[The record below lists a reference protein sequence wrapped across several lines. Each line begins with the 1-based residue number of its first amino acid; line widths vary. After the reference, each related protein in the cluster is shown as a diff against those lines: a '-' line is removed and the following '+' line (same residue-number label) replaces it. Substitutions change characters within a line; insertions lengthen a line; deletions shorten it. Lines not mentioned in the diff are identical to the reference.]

1 MIALEVNMRPCGG
14 FTPDMINF
22 SHNTNVYKIWADMI
36 AYDRSTMPKGRNE
49 YCAYAGRRDGKKF
62 VLSHEEILEK
72 YKANIRMQGRIPDV
86 LAGAMGNQMYVATF
100 SSKTKM
106 NAFYDDMLKCEE

>member
-1 MIALEVNMRPCGG
+1 
-14 FTPDMINF
+14 
-22 SHNTNVYKIWADMI
+22 MI